1 MMLRYLILLILE
13 KLFCFLSEEDLN
25 KLIKNNNQILG
36 FLFRLSNSKDFMI
49 LINFL
54 YIIDQILTK
63 VPFILELLIRE
74 GINKK
79 IEKL

>member
-1 MMLRYLILLILE
+1 MLRYLILLILE

-54 YIIDQILTK
+54 YIID
-63 VPFILELLIRE
+63 
-74 GINKK
+74 
-79 IEKL
+79 